1 MLTLE
6 NLPQDVKDNLPQ
18 EAQQL
23 YVAAYNSFFEN
34 SKSED
39 AAARVAWQTIEMN
52 EHYTCGEDGKWH
64 RRKPEEDGGA
74 GDKSLASAPQS

>member
-6 NLPQDVKDNLPQ
+6 NLPQDVKDALPQ
-18 EAQQL
+18 EAQKL
-23 YVAAYNSFFEN
+23 YLAAYNSFLEN
-34 SKSED
+34 SKSEE

-52 EHYTCGEDGKWH
+52 EHYTRGEDGKWH

-74 GDKSLASAPQS
+74 GDKALGVAPQS